1 MQDRAGRDRKA
12 QDGNPRIT
20 SRTRELR
27 AALKDRF
34 GDEFS
39 VRACA
44 DRAGISERA
53 WWSYERG
60 EAMPPA
66 DVAVQIARV
75 LGVTV
80 EQLEYSRP
88 SSRSTP
94 PTEAQ

>member
-1 MQDRAGRDRKA
+1 MRDHADGDQKA
-12 QDGNPRIT
+12 QEGRARIT

-27 AALKDRF
+27 SALKERF

-39 VRACA
+39 VRSCA

-66 DVAVQIARV
+66 DVAVEIGRV

-80 EQLEYSRP
+80 EQLDYKRRP
-88 SSRSTP
+88 GTD
-94 PTEAQ
+94 

>member
-1 MQDRAGRDRKA
+1 MQDHAEGERKPQNGKA
-12 QDGNPRIT
+12 RIS

-39 VRACA
+39 VRSCA

-60 EAMPPA
+60 EAMPPV
-66 DVAVQIARV
+66 DVAVEIARV
-75 LGVTV
+75 LGVTT
-80 EQLEYSRP
+80 EQLDYRRVP
-88 SSRSTP
+88 S
-94 PTEAQ
+94 